1 MIGENST
8 YYKKIGLRIKLK
20 REEKHLSYAELSH
33 LTGISKSS
41 LQRYETGNTKKIPME
56 AIEKLEEAL
65 SLPNGYLMGWIDEA
79 SPVRRESEKKTINVL
94 TGVKKNGEYIFSE
107 TPAEYFADREISV
120 SGDFCVI
127 APDDSMLKAR
137 IKKGDAVFVSAGEK
151 ADNGEIAVLFVNGKI
166 FIRHAFY
173 TLNYWTFT
181 AADVDEPP
189 YLTKDPEKDGA
200 FYLGKAVAFFSML

>member
-56 AIEKLEEAL
+56 AIEKL
-65 SLPNGYLMGWIDEA
+65 DEA
-79 SPVRRESEKKTINVL
+79 CPVRRESEKKTINVL